1 MIQVT
6 ATGVL
11 GLAAVLLC
19 FALAVTLLRTGLP
32 GSVARKL
39 ALLLVVE
46 GLALLTSGVYFDFL
60 PPELAERLVGSVW
73 DALNFHAH
81 TLLDC
86 AMLALYPPF
95 LAASLRTK
103 LTRPF
108 SSPRARLVL
117 GLFSA
122 GLFVSV
128 ISLPYQVGITLL
140 YAMMASLFAFALVAS
155 VHAWAATP
163 TGMARTRAG
172 VFALAFGFRD
182 ICWFFVYAVGA
193 WIVWGGMNLR
203 EETPAYLGYM
213 DVIYRLGTLLYVP
226 TIAYGILRTQL
237 FNIDLKLRWTL
248 KQSTLAG
255 IVVAILYVIS
265 EGADRFLSAELGD
278 WGGLM
283 AAAVVVFFLAPL
295 QRFAEKVAGAAMPNT
310 TNTPEYVAFRKLQVY
325 ESAVAE
331 AMQEEGISAK
341 ERALLEHL
349 RNSLGVSEADAEA
362 IEAELGSR
370 ADEAATAAARPSG

>member
-6 ATGVL
+6 ASGVL

-19 FALAVTLLRTGLP
+19 FALSVTLLRTGMP

-39 ALLLVVE
+39 ALLLLVE
-46 GLALLTSGVYFDFL
+46 GLALLTAGVWLDFL
-60 PPELAERLVGSVW
+60 PSELADRLAGSAWGQV
-73 DALNFHAH
+73 NFHLH
-81 TLLDC
+81 TVLDC
-86 AMLALYPPF
+86 ALLALYPPF

-108 SSPRARLVL
+108 RSRRARLLL
-117 GLFSA
+117 GLFA
-122 GLFVSV
+122 VGLFVSV
-128 ISLPYQVGITLL
+128 VSLPYQVGISLL
-140 YAMMASLFAFALVAS
+140 YATMASLFAYALVAS
-155 VHAWAATP
+155 IHAWAVTP
-163 TGMARTRAG
+163 PGMARTRAG

-182 ICWFFVYAVGA
+182 VCWLFVYAVGA
-193 WIVWGGMNLR
+193 WIVWGGTNLR
-203 EETPAYLGYM
+203 EETPAYIGYL
-213 DVIYRLGTLLYVP
+213 DVIYRLGALLYVP

-237 FNIDLKLRWTL
+237 FNIDLKLRWTI

-255 IVVAILYVIS
+255 IVVAILFVIS

-278 WGGLM
+278 WGGLL

-295 QRFAEKVAGAAMPNT
+295 QRFADKVAGAAMPNT
-310 TNTPEYVAFRKLQVY
+310 TNTPEYLAFRKLQVY

-331 AMQEEGISAK
+331 AMQEGGISAK
-341 ERALLEHL
+341 ERALLGHL

-362 IEAELGSR
+362 IEAELRSQGVDAGSG
-370 ADEAATAAARPSG
+370 APPGPA